1 MLDEK
6 EWKYVAQKISLA
18 HRAIYFFQ
26 LLKRNLLSETTVSQ
40 AQSTFIWLN
49 STIIIKC
56 KICPKI
62 TTEATDVVVLSLLLT
77 LNIFIKL
84 F

>member
-6 EWKYVAQKISLA
+6 EWKYVAKKISLA
-18 HRAIYFFQ
+18 DRAIYFFQ
-26 LLKRNLLSETTVSQ
+26 LLKTNLLSETTVSQ

-56 KICPKI
+56 KICSELTI
-62 TTEATDVVVLSLLLT
+62 EATDVVLLSLLLT
-77 LNIFIKL
+77 LNIFIML

>member
-6 EWKYVAQKISLA
+6 EWKYVAKKISLA
-18 HRAIYFFQ
+18 DRAIYFFQ
-26 LLKRNLLSETTVSQ
+26 LLKTNLLSETTVSQ

-56 KICPKI
+56 KICSKLTI
-62 TTEATDVVVLSLLLT
+62 EATDVVLLSLLLT
-77 LNIFIKL
+77 LNIFIML